1 MLTPIYGK
9 EVGLHSDYLP
19 LALVATAFT
28 GLNFFTIDVF
38 IAFGKPII
46 GTISGAASL
55 ALAVFLSR
63 YCFVNPVFA
72 SDANVINII
81 ILVAYG
87 FGLLFS
93 FLCIINLLNRKAKQ
107 SVTSEL

>member
-1 MLTPIYGK
+1 MLTAIYGK

-63 YCFVNPVFA
+63 Y
-72 SDANVINII
+72 
-81 ILVAYG
+81 
-87 FGLLFS
+87 
-93 FLCIINLLNRKAKQ
+93 
-107 SVTSEL
+107 

>member
-1 MLTPIYGK
+1 M
-9 EVGLHSDYLP
+9 
-19 LALVATAFT
+19 
-28 GLNFFTIDVF
+28 NFFTIDVF

-72 SDANVINII
+72 SDANIINII

-87 FGLLFS
+87 FGLLLS

-107 SVTSEL
+107 SVTSGTVNSLSLFQ